1 MPAQQD
7 SVDRAEQR
15 RQKERA
21 EGHALHRTQ
30 NSEVGKDTPAE
41 IVAMTGIWHNTK
53 DPATMRVAV
62 RWKGWSNNR
71 RFSTPADR
79 NGLTWQL
86 LREFTGKNGKLKDA
100 RQLFA
105 DFLELHNKSMYGKRY
120 PFDNGFRKKDAQF
133 VATRPGYAWIKMHE
147 SLKWPMNTK
156 K

>member
-30 NSEVGKDTPAE
+30 NSEVGKDAPAE

-62 RWKGWSNNR
+62 RWADWSNNK
-71 RFSTPADR
+71 RFSTPANR
-79 NGLTWQL
+79 NGLTWKLQ
-86 LREFTGKNGKLKDA
+86 EFTGRNGKLKDS
-100 RQLFA
+100 RRLFA
-105 DFLELHNKSMYGKRY
+105 GFLELHNKSDLKRL
-120 PFDNGFRKKDAQF
+120 FNKDI
-133 VATRPGYAWIKMHE
+133 TRA
-147 SLKWPMNTK
+147 LV
-156 K
+156 